1 MQRAMGDVL
10 NSENE
15 GMITP
20 ISMLLQ
26 PSGLTYRSFDI
37 GS

>member
-15 GMITP
+15 GMIAP
-20 ISMLLQ
+20 ISALQ
-26 PSGLTYRSFDI
+26 TPQAFT
-37 GS
+37 